1 MLTLRNVSIPLGKK
15 TNYRN
20 LCASELKTSTE
31 NIRSCRLIKRS
42 VDARK
47 KNDVHF
53 SCSFEVEVKNNE
65 QKIVRSCKKAEITSK
80 RIREKIVPIRDRERP
95 SPIVV
100 GSGPA
105 GLFCALTLAQNGYNP
120 ILIERGKPV
129 DERTADVMSFWKNGT
144 LNTESNVQF
153 GEGGTGTFSDGK
165 LNTGTKDSRR
175 PEVLKTFVDFGA
187 PEDILFDAEPHIGTD
202 ILSGTVKNIREK
214 IISLGG
220 TVMFSAKLVDFSA
233 CGNTVDHAEVEVNG
247 KRQIIDCDTIV
258 LAVGHSARDTFQMLK
273 SKKVVMEPK
282 PFSVGARIEHL
293 QSEINLARYG
303 TFANNPELPPASY
316 KLAAHIDDRGVY
328 TFCMCPGGTVV
339 AAASENEGTV
349 TNGMSYHSRDGVN
362 SNSALLVG
370 VDPKDFGSD
379 DVLAGM
385 EFQRKI
391 ERTAYSMSG
400 SYRAPCQRICDFFDG
415 KKTNEFGS
423 VIPTYTAGVSDARID
438 LCLPEYVVETMKA
451 GITRFGKM
459 ISGFDIGD
467 ALITGPETR
476 SSSPVRIL
484 RGDGMMSSVNGL
496 YPCGEGAGYAGGI
509 VSAAV
514 DGIRVAEAI
523 MSKK

>member
-1 MLTLRNVSIPLGKK
+1 MITLRNVSIPLGK
-15 TNYRN
+15 TTDYRK
-20 LCASELKTSTE
+20 LCASELKTSIE
-31 NIRSCRLIKRS
+31 NVESCRLIKRS

-47 KNDVHF
+47 KSDVHF
-53 SCSFEVEVKNNE
+53 SCSFEVEVKSNE
-65 QKIVRSCKKAEITSK
+65 HRIVRNCKKAEITSK
-80 RIREKIVPIRDRERP
+80 RTREKIAPVRDRKRP
-95 SPIVV
+95 SPVVV

-129 DERTADVMSFWKNGT
+129 DERTADVMNFWENGM

-153 GEGGTGTFSDGK
+153 GEGGAGTFSDGK

-187 PEDILFDAEPHIGTD
+187 PDDILFDAEPHIGTD
-202 ILSGTVKNIREK
+202 ILSGTVKNMRER

-233 CGNTVDHAEVEVNG
+233 YNNNVDYAEIEIEG
-247 KRQIIDCDTIV
+247 KRQKINCDTIV
-258 LAVGHSARDTFQMLK
+258 LAVGHSARDTFEMLK

-293 QSEINLARYG
+293 QSEINSARYG
-303 TFANNPELPPASY
+303 TFANRPELPPASY
-316 KLAAHIDDRGVY
+316 KLAAHIGDRGAY

-339 AAASENEGTV
+339 AAASENEETV
-349 TNGMSYHSRDGVN
+349 TNGMSYHARDGVN

-370 VDPKDFGSD
+370 VDPKDFGSN

-391 ERTAYSMSG
+391 EHTAYSMSG
-400 SYRAPCQRICDFFDG
+400 SYKAPCQRVCDFFDG
-415 KKTNEFGS
+415 KKTSTFGS
-423 VIPTYTAGVSDARID
+423 VSPTYTAGVSDARVD

-459 ISGFDIGD
+459 IHGFDSGD

-523 MSKK
+523 MAKK